1 MDQTLT
7 THHTSFPLGITIKE
21 LLEAG
26 VHFGH
31 RSYRWNPKMKPFIFG
46 KKNDIYIIDLEKT
59 LERIKLAYEAVRR
72 VAETGQDV
80 IFIGTKP
87 QAKLIIEEE
96 AKRCNAFY
104 ITERWVGGLITNFDV
119 VSTRIARMVELERIL
134 QESKPTN
141 MTKKEMLSLE
151 REYNK
156 LKKIFNGVRDMDRLP
171 GIAYV
176 VDVAREATPLAEL
189 KRAKIPIV
197 AMIDTN
203 GDPEGID
210 YPIPSNDDALRS
222 IKLVTGIIA
231 NAVLEGRKGFET
243 EEVS

>member
-7 THHTSFPLGITIKE
+7 TQHTSYPFGITIKE

-31 RSYRWNPKMKPFIFG
+31 RAHRWNPKMKPFIFG

-72 VAETGQDV
+72 VAETGQDI

-87 QAKLIIEEE
+87 QAKMIMEEE
-96 AKRCNAFY
+96 AKRCNAYY

-119 VSTRIARMVELERIL
+119 VSTRIGRMVELERIL
-134 QESKPTN
+134 QETKPTN
-141 MTKKEMLSLE
+141 MTKKEMLGLE

-156 LKKIFNGVRDMDRLP
+156 LKKIFIGVRDMDRLP

-176 VDVAREATPLAEL
+176 VDVTREATPLAEL
-189 KRAKIPIV
+189 KRAQIPVV

-203 GDPEGID
+203 GDPEHID

-222 IKLVTGIIA
+222 IKLVTSVIA

-243 EEVS
+243 EEVQ